1 MRGYYDASAGL
12 IAGRAYGTE
21 GSGIRAATGAEF
33 DNPDAF
39 ILTDGSGAN
48 RFPLRAATDEEDVAR
63 PLTRTEVAAILEEAF
78 IIMSRAR
85 AQIRRPLDSR
95 AQVSI
100 SVVDTHGEVLGLV
113 RAPDAPI
120 FGIDVS
126 LQKARTAA
134 FFSGARAG
142 AMLNANPDPDVAM
155 FVPAA
160 RTFFGD
166 QSALTGQFA
175 FSDRANGNL
184 SRPLFPDGELG
195 RPPGPF
201 SRPIAEF
208 NPFSTGLQSALVEK
222 NIRDHAAFV
231 LGGGADTPMRCT
243 QTPDVAPGQNPLQ
256 NGIQIFPG
264 SVPIYRGNQLVG
276 GIGVSGDG
284 IDQDDMVSFLGLHFG
299 GLRAGGIGNAD
310 RAIRADRIVVNLGDA
325 RVRLRYV
332 NCPFAPFLDTDA
344 QNVCQGK

>member
-1 MRGYYDASAGL
+1 MLAGASLWAQ
-12 IAGRAYGTE
+12 IAGR
-21 GSGIRAATGAEF
+21 
-33 DNPDAF
+33 P
-39 ILTDGSGAN
+39 
-48 RFPLRAATDEEDVAR
+48 AR
-63 PLTRTEVAAILEEAF
+63 ST
-78 IIMSRAR
+78 
-85 AQIRRPLDSR
+85 
-95 AQVSI
+95 
-100 SVVDTHGEVLGLV
+100 
-113 RAPDAPI
+113 
-120 FGIDVS
+120 
-126 LQKARTAA
+126 
-134 FFSGARAG
+134 
-142 AMLNANPDPDVAM
+142 
-155 FVPAA
+155 PA
-160 RTFFGD
+160 
-166 QSALTGQFA
+166 
-175 FSDRANGNL
+175 
-184 SRPLFPDGELG
+184 
-195 RPPGPF
+195 F